1 MHVSNNEIIYYF
13 QKYIVSGCTDN
24 QLISEASRILQFKV
38 KIFDHGCSDELRS
51 PRRRSQ
57 TQS

>member
-38 KIFDHGCSDELRS
+38 KIFDHGCGDELRS
-51 PRRRSQ
+51 SRGRSQ